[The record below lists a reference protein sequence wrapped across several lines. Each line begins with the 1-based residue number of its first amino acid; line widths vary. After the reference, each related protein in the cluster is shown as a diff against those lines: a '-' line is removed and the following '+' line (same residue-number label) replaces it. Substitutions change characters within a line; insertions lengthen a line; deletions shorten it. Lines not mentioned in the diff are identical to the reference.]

1 RPRGRLRRAGGGR
14 HPRGPRDRPADEGR
28 RPCPPTAHRG
38 EVTTVT
44 TETAERTRTLALE
57 RVTKRFPTG
66 TVALTDVSLAID
78 AGEFVTVVGPSG
90 CGKSTLLRLASGLES
105 ATSGAIEVA
114 ARATSYVFQD
124 ATLLEWR
131 SAMRNV

>member
-1 RPRGRLRRAGGGR
+1 MGAL
-14 HPRGPRDRPADEGR
+14 
-28 RPCPPTAHRG
+28 
-38 EVTTVT
+38 TTGSP
-44 TETAERTRTLALE
+44 TRTLALE

-66 TVALTDVSLAID
+66 TVALTDVSLALG

-90 CGKSTLLRLASGLES
+90 CGKSTLLRLASGLEDV
-105 ATSGAIEVA
+105 TSGTVDVS

-131 SAMRNV
+131 TAQRNV